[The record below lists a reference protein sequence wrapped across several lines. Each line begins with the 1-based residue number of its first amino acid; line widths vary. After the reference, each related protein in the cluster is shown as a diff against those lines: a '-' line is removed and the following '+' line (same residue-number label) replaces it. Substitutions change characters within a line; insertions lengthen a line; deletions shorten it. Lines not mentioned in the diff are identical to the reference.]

1 MNRQSNI
8 NRTYQS
14 SHPWIDFTLHLDKAP
29 SRFWMLLGEACSMCE
44 LIRQSPLLPETFRAL
59 HQIYLE
65 RGVHAT
71 TAIEGNTLTIEEISQ
86 RVRGLLKLPPSKE
99 YLGQEVDN
107 IIGACNEILS
117 AITTGDVPPMTPHR
131 IKELNRV
138 VLTGLALEPGVIPG
152 EIPTGQYGVADY
164 VAAPREDCEYLLS
177 RLCDWLQE
185 IESVEALDNRTAT
198 AILCAVL
205 SHLYLVWIHPF
216 GDGNGRTARLM
227 EYQILAA
234 AAVPSPAA
242 HLLSN
247 HYNETRSEYY
257 RQLRLS
263 SRVENG
269 VIGFIVYSLQG
280 FVDGLRSQMAHI
292 QEQQLATLWE
302 NYIHSQFHGSSKADI
317 RKRNL
322 ALELSRRGEPVLR
335 NEVRLLSPGIAAAY
349 ARVTERTL
357 NRDLADL
364 EEMEIIE
371 RTRNGMRAR
380 KEIILGFLPPAG
392 DAGIASEA

>member
-1 MNRQSNI
+1 MARP
-8 NRTYQS
+8 YQS
-14 SHPWIDFTLHLDKAP
+14 SHPWISFSLHLDQAP
-29 SRFWMLLGEACSMCE
+29 SRFWMLLGEAHSMSE
-44 LIRQSPLLPETFRAL
+44 QIRQSPLLPETFRTL

-71 TAIEGNTLTIEEISQ
+71 TAIEGNTLTIAQISLRIQ
-86 RVRGLLKLPPSKE
+86 GLLKLPPSKE

-107 IIGACNEILS
+107 IIGACNEIFA
-117 AITTGDVPPMTPHR
+117 AIDTDNVPPITPRR

-138 VLTGLALEPGVIPG
+138 VLSGLVMEPGVIPG
-152 EIPTGQYGVADY
+152 EISTGQYGVADY

-185 IESVEALDNRTAT
+185 IESAQVLGNRTAT
-198 AILCAVL
+198 AILCAIL

-216 GDGNGRTARLM
+216 GDGNGRTARLV

-234 AAVPSPAA
+234 AGVPSPAA

-247 HYNETRSEYY
+247 HYNETRAEYY

-280 FVDGLRSQMAHI
+280 FVDGLRSQMTHI
-292 QEQQLATLWE
+292 QEQQLAILWE
-302 NYIHSQFHGSSKADI
+302 NYIHAQFHSSSEADI

-322 ALELSRRGEPVLR
+322 ALELSRRDGHTPR

-349 ARVTERTL
+349 AKVTERTL
-357 NRDLADL
+357 NRDIADL
-364 EEMEIIE
+364 EEIGLVE
-371 RTRNGMRAR
+371 RTRTGIRAR
-380 KEIILGFLPPAG
+380 KEIILGFLPPSRDDET
-392 DAGIASEA
+392 DADA